1 MIISLSN
8 VRLAFPDLFVAKAFS
23 AETKPSFGATFLIP
37 YDDKQLKTFEDG
49 MAKLA
54 NEKWG
59 DKGASTLKGLI
70 ANGKVCFQDGAKK
83 EEYAGYS
90 KHFSVTS
97 RSPVRP
103 LVIDCASA
111 GKTPLVEA
119 DGKPYGGCY
128 VNARL
133 EMYAQ
138 DNAYGKRINCVLL
151 GVQFARHGDAF
162 GGSAPATVSD
172 FDDFD
177 DVSSGAD
184 AESLM

>member
-8 VRLAFPDLFVAKAFS
+8 VRLAFPDLFTAKAFS
-23 AETKPSFGATFLIP
+23 AETKPSFGATFLIA
-37 YDDKQLKTFEDG
+37 YDDKQTKIFEDG
-49 MAKLA
+49 MVKLA

-59 DKGASTLKGLI
+59 EKGPATLKGLI
-70 ANGKVCFQDGAKK
+70 ANGKVSFQDGAKK
-83 EEYAGYS
+83 EEYAGYAG
-90 KHFSVTS
+90 HFSVTS
-97 RSPVRP
+97 RTPTRP
-103 LVIDCASA
+103 LVIDSN
-111 GKTPLVEA
+111 KSPLVEA

-151 GVQFARHGDAF
+151 GVQFAKHGDSF
-162 GGSAPATVSD
+162 GGSAAATAN
-172 FDDFD
+172 DFD
-177 DVSSGAD
+177 DVSEGFD